1 MQFKMSKNSLFA
13 ILMRSPWWV
22 SMLVAVAVAVAAH
35 FALPLKMENYAW
47 VMGLPFVVVGAT
59 AAWKQ
64 LRVPSPER
72 VAATLQA
79 AGALSWRDFADA
91 MEEALKKDGY
101 TVTRLSGPAADF
113 ALDKQGRTA
122 LLSCKRWTAARHG
135 LEPLRELETAREKQQ
150 AQEAIYVSIV
160 ALTENAQRF
169 ATDKGMRVLQG
180 VALAQMLR
188 DSVAPAKAAA

>member
-1 MQFKMSKNSLFA
+1 MSKNSLFA

-47 VMGLPFVVVGAT
+47 VMGLPFVVVGAM

-64 LRVPSPER
+64 LRAPSPER

-91 MEEALKKDGY
+91 MEEALKRDGY

-122 LLSCKRWTAARHG
+122 LLSCKRWKAARHG
-135 LEPLRELETAREKQQ
+135 LEPLRELETAREKQR